1 MEMSAL
7 IVLTWLTD
15 VDHDILIFFRDNDI
29 AVKPAT
35 IARNAENERAQN
47 SIRRRLWKLD
57 DAGIVDSDE
66 NNYYELTDLGRELIN
81 DELSLSE
88 LESIEPED

>member
-1 MEMSAL
+1 MDMGAL
-7 IVLTWLTD
+7 IIRTWLTD
-15 VDHDILIFFRDNDI
+15 VDRDILLFFRDHDI
-29 AVKPAT
+29 VVKPAT